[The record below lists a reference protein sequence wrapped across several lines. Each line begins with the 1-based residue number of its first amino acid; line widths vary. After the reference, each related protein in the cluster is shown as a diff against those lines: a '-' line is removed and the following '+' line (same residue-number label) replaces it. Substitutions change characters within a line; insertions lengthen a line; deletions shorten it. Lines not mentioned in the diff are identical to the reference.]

1 MFSDKFKRHKILI
14 TSILSVGIIY
24 IFFWEH
30 LTFLPGNVNF
40 SQQLY
45 TTITDIKLANEEQ
58 ITDKPPDPELLAQK
72 GWKKQQESDD
82 STNNYPDFFQK
93 SFKVQNSKII
103 TTKTA
108 ANTYSDANSDAS
120 LDANSLSSSKIIQ
133 KSVSSTLKTQ
143 KMNNTSINS
152 AESKISGAKSTVAKS
167 TIAKSTVAKTIV
179 EPATVDHAK
188 FPTKPIKILFMTE
201 YRSGST
207 FISTLLN
214 KHPSIHY
221 MFEPLYLSDN
231 RPQFEYLKHNLTG
244 KQNTIRVQQQI
255 LSDYYNEC
263 KLPDS
268 QVYLTPE
275 MEEMAKTKNIERH
288 YLYYWCKVEG
298 ICFRHKSDKFKSP
311 PFCPVPHPEDGIKAS
326 KLHKLCPAMGNKLG
340 LAQTQCD
347 SLEARSTKVIRLK
360 TITDLPENLKFDEDF
375 KIIYLVRDPRGITS
389 SRFNIVDN
397 NWNTEADKK
406 LNGLCSHFH
415 KFIDQRKQNLENS
428 NSGDQLLWN
437 AQVLVI
443 RYEDFA
449 LNPIV
454 MADRVYKFLKMNY
467 PDSIKETLQHITHG
481 DKSMLDESRGGEPCT
496 YCTVRESE
504 KIIFKWAQS
513 LDWATVEKVQN
524 NCGKMFETFG
534 YKAFSSEDEYNDARF
549 SDEFNPLEFKNCT
562 TCEF

>member
-1 MFSDKFKRHKILI
+1 MFSDKLKRHKIFI
-14 TSILSVGIIY
+14 TSILLGGIIY
-24 IFFWEH
+24 IFFFEYV
-30 LTFLPGNVNF
+30 TFLPRNANF

-45 TTITDIKLANEEQ
+45 TTITDIKSANDEQ
-58 ITDKPPDPELLAQK
+58 ITDKPPDPGPPDPGSLAQK
-72 GWKKQQESDD
+72 GWAKQKSDD
-82 STNNYPDFFQK
+82 TTNNYPDFFQER
-93 SFKVQNSKII
+93 KVQNSKII
-103 TTKTA
+103 TTKNFSA
-108 ANTYSDANSDAS
+108 ANINSDAPPHV
-120 LDANSLSSSKIIQ
+120 NSLSSSTKIIQ
-133 KSVSSTLKTQ
+133 KSVSSTLKNQIVET
-143 KMNNTSINS
+143 K
-152 AESKISGAKSTVAKS
+152 GAKPQSIHKTTVNP
-167 TIAKSTVAKTIV
+167 T
-179 EPATVDHAK
+179 K
-188 FPTKPIKILFMTE
+188 FSTKPIKILFMTE

-231 RPQFEYLKHNLTG
+231 RPQSEYTKHNLTG
-244 KQNTIRVQQQI
+244 KQNTLRVQHQI
-255 LSDYYNEC
+255 LSDYYNDC

-340 LAQTQCD
+340 LAKTQCD

-360 TITDLPENLKFDEDF
+360 TITDLPENLKFDDDF

-415 KFIDQRKQNLENS
+415 KFIDQRKQNIANL
-428 NSGDQLLWN
+428 NSGEQLLWN

-454 MADRVYKFLKMNY
+454 MADRVYKFLKMDY
-467 PDSIKETLQHITHG
+467 PESIKETLQHITHG
-481 DKSMLDESRGGEPCT
+481 DKSLLDESRGGEPCT

-504 KIIFKWAQS
+504 KIIFKWAQT
-513 LDWATVEKVQN
+513 LNWATVEKVQN

-534 YKAFSSEDEYNDARF
+534 YKAFSSEEEYNDTRF

-562 TCEF
+562 TCNF